1 MSLLC
6 LHAQP
11 RPAVSWKKGVS
22 ASTVSFLPDWLY
34 GPLLCSR
41 RLQSPPLFL
50 SVGGGREVIKKS
62 QLQKTSTCFFSPIL
76 RQIGEKHTGK
86 MLKI

>member
-1 MSLLC
+1 MDKYGDGGIGMDLGQEAKVSGGVENVSLLC

-11 RPAVSWKKGVS
+11 RPAVSWKEGVS

-34 GPLLCSR
+34 GPLLSSR

-50 SVGGGREVIKKS
+50 AWGEGGR
-62 QLQKTSTCFFSPIL
+62 
-76 RQIGEKHTGK
+76 
-86 MLKI
+86 

>member
-11 RPAVSWKKGVS
+11 RPAVSWKEGVS

-34 GPLLCSR
+34 GPLLSSR

-62 QLQKTSTCFFSPIL
+62 QLQKTSTCFSPPFSAKL
-76 RQIGEKHTGK
+76 EKNTLAK
-86 MLKI
+86 C